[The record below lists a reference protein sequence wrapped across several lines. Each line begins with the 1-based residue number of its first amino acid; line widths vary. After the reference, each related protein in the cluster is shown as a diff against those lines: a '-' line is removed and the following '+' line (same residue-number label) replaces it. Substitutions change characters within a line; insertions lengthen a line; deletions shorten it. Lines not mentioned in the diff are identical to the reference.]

1 MAGAPKYLAVYRRLK
16 QMVDVCA
23 DGEKLP
29 PVKELC
35 ETYQVSLA
43 TLLSALDLLGKDGM
57 IRREPKRGIYCT
69 KGGVSARKLRITLL
83 LPGEQEPL
91 FVAVITTCH
100 RF

>member
-57 IRREPKRGIYCT
+57 IRAASRKEGSTAPRAGA
-69 KGGVSARKLRITLL
+69 SARKLRITLL
-83 LPGEQEPL
+83 LAG
-91 FVAVITTCH
+91 
-100 RF
+100 

>member
-69 KGGVSARKLRITLL
+69 KGGASARKLRI
-83 LPGEQEPL
+83 PCCCG
-91 FVAVITTCH
+91 
-100 RF
+100 